1 MFHIWVPNW
10 HGYKG
15 GIQVYS
21 AFVIEALQEIRPD
34 LRYAVFIKH
43 DARSASSETRANGLQ
58 AHYAGAWPAFA
69 RTLAYSAQITALGCW
84 QKPSLIV
91 TTHLHFS
98 RAAYWL
104 KRTRGIPYWVVA
116 HGIEAWGISRRSL
129 KVALREADQVF
140 AVSNYTRN
148 RLIQEGI
155 LEPDRIAILP
165 DTLEPRLFDIGPK
178 PARLLRRYG
187 LTPDQKVIFTLS
199 RLAASEQYKGYDKI
213 LRALP
218 QISRAIPGVK
228 YILAGKGDDRPRI
241 ERLIRELGLSDS
253 VILTGYLP
261 DEELCDHYNLCDVF
275 AMPSKGEGFGIVY
288 LEALA
293 CGKPTLAGNKDGSV
307 DALCHGELGA
317 LIDPDD
323 VQQIAQ
329 SLTQILDGSYPNSTI
344 YDPTEL
350 RRRVIEVYGYESF
363 RGKLAGYLESFL
375 TRQATRQPAQV

>member
-1 MFHIWVPNW
+1 LFHIWVPNW

-21 AFVIEALQEIRPD
+21 SFLIEALREIRPD
-34 LRYAVFIKH
+34 LQYAVFIKH
-43 DARSASSETRANGLQ
+43 DTRGASSETRANKLQ

-69 RTLAYSAQITALGCW
+69 RTLAYSAQIAMLGYW

-91 TTHLHFS
+91 TTHLHFA
-98 RAAYWL
+98 RAAFWL

-116 HGIEAWGISRRSL
+116 HGIEAWGISKPSL
-129 KVALREADQVF
+129 KTALREADQVF
-140 AVSNYTRN
+140 AVSNYTRD
-148 RLIQEGI
+148 RLIAEGI

-178 PARLLRRYG
+178 PAHLLRRYG
-187 LTPDQKVIFTLS
+187 LTPDQKVIFTLA

-213 LRALP
+213 LQALP
-218 QISRAIPGVK
+218 PICRAIPGVK

-241 ERLIRELGLSDS
+241 ESLIRELGLSDS

-307 DALCHGELGA
+307 DALCNGELGA

-329 SLTQILDGSYPNSTI
+329 SLIQILDGSYPNPTI
-344 YDPTEL
+344 YDQTAL

-363 RGKLAGYLESFL
+363 REKLAGHLEAFL
-375 TRQATRQPAQV
+375 TRRAARQPAQV